1 VRPRPA
7 FVPAAVA
14 AAFLSAALPV
24 RADALPPGDPVR
36 GEALFRACAVC
47 HTLTPDGGRRAGP
60 TLWRV
65 FGRTAGAVEG
75 YRYSP
80 ALKGSGIVWT
90 EETVARLFE
99 VGPDVM
105 APGSKMPLQ
114 TIGDAQARADL
125 VAYLR
130 TAAGGP

>member
-1 VRPRPA
+1 MRPPRALLAGAVLFAVLPA
-7 FVPAAVA
+7 
-14 AAFLSAALPV
+14 
-24 RADALPPGDPVR
+24 RADPLPPGDPVR

-65 FGRTAGAVEG
+65 FGRPAGAVEG

-80 ALKGSGIVWT
+80 ALRRSGIVWS

-105 APGSKMPLQ
+105 APGSRMPLQ
-114 TIGDAQARADL
+114 TIGDPQQRADL

-130 TAAGGP
+130 AAADAP

>member
-1 VRPRPA
+1 MRPRL
-7 FVPAAVA
+7 
-14 AAFLSAALPV
+14 AFLAGAVLFAALPA
-24 RADALPPGDPVR
+24 RADPLPPGDPAK
-36 GEALFRACAVC
+36 GETLFRACAVC

-65 FGRTAGAVEG
+65 FGRKAGAVEG

-80 ALKGSGIVWT
+80 ALQDSGIVWT

-114 TIGDAQARADL
+114 TISDAQQRADL

-130 TAAGGP
+130 RAAGGP

>member
-7 FVPAAVA
+7 LLTA
-14 AAFLSAALPV
+14 AALFAVLPA
-24 RADALPPGDPVR
+24 RADPLPPGDAAK

-65 FGRTAGAVEG
+65 FGRKAGAVEG

-80 ALKGSGIVWT
+80 ALKDSGIVWT

-105 APGSKMPLQ
+105 APGSRMPLQ
-114 TIGDAQARADL
+114 TIGDAQQRADL

-130 TAAGGP
+130 AAAGQP